1 MKKNEFEALLKI
13 QDRYLLM
20 CTVHRATH
28 NVKEQLKEQLYAADV
43 VNRRHYVVMSGP
55 PAKTPAAAVQRSIAK
70 YFRQDA
76 NN

>member
-20 CTVHRATH
+20 CSVHKAMH
-28 NVKEQLKEQLYAADV
+28 NKEEHLHAADV
-43 VNRRHYVVMSGP
+43 LNSRHDVVMSGP
-55 PAKTPAAAVQRSIAK
+55 PAKTPAVAVQRSIAK
-70 YFRQDA
+70 YFRQNA

>member
-1 MKKNEFEALLKI
+1 MKRNEFEALLKI

-20 CTVHRATH
+20 CKVHRANH
-28 NVKEQLKEQLYAADV
+28 NVEEHLHAADV
-43 VNRRHYVVMSGP
+43 VDRRHEVVMGGT

-70 YFRQDA
+70 YFKQNA

>member
-20 CTVHRATH
+20 CTVRRVVHDMEEH
-28 NVKEQLKEQLYAADV
+28 LHAADV
-43 VNRRHYVVMSGP
+43 VNSRHDVVMGGP
-55 PAKTPAAAVQRSIAK
+55 PAKTPTAAVQRSISR
-70 YFRQDA
+70 YFKQNA

>member
-20 CTVHRATH
+20 CTVRRIVHDVEDH
-28 NVKEQLKEQLYAADV
+28 LHAADV
-43 VNRRHYVVMSGP
+43 VNRRHDVVMGGV

-70 YFRQDA
+70 YFRQNA

>member
-20 CTVHRATH
+20 CAVYRTKHDI
-28 NVKEQLKEQLYAADV
+28 KEHLHAADV
-43 VNRRHYVVMSGP
+43 VNRRHEVVMGGT
-55 PAKTPAAAVQRSIAK
+55 PAKTSAAAVQSSIAK
-70 YFRQDA
+70 YFKQNA

>member
-20 CTVHRATH
+20 CTVHRAKHDT
-28 NVKEQLKEQLYAADV
+28 EEPLYAADV
-43 VNRRHYVVMSGP
+43 VNRRHDVVMGGV

-70 YFRQDA
+70 YFKQDA

>member
-1 MKKNEFEALLKI
+1 MKRNEFEALLKI

-20 CTVHRATH
+20 CKVHRAKHDTEEH
-28 NVKEQLKEQLYAADV
+28 LHAADV
-43 VNRRHYVVMSGP
+43 VDRRHEVVMGGT

-70 YFRQDA
+70 YFKQNA

>member
-28 NVKEQLKEQLYAADV
+28 DVEEQLHAADV
-43 VNRRHYVVMSGP
+43 VNRRHDVVMGGP

>member
-28 NVKEQLKEQLYAADV
+28 DVEEQLYAADV
-43 VNRRHYVVMSGP
+43 VNRRHDVVMGGP

-70 YFRQDA
+70 YFKQDA